1 MILGTA
7 GHIDHG
13 KTSLVKALTGIETD
27 RLPEEKRR
35 GITIELG
42 FAPLHLD
49 GLEPIGV
56 VDVPGHE
63 AFVRTMLAG
72 ATGVDLALLVVAAD
86 EGIMPQTRE
95 HLAILNLLG
104 VRGGVVALT
113 KSDLVEADWIALV
126 EEEVRVAI
134 SGGAL
139 DGAPIVRCSARTG
152 DGIAALKSALITA
165 ANAVPARAA
174 DDLFRMP
181 IDRAFSV
188 KGTGTV
194 VTGTIWSGELA
205 AEDLVVLLPAGTE
218 ARVRGVER
226 HGEAAASAVAGAR
239 TAVALGGVDR
249 AEIDVRGT
257 VVVRAGDPWVTTRVL
272 RADVALLES
281 APAVGQRTKVRF
293 HLGTADVA
301 ARIVAVGGPLR
312 AGSRVPVRVV
322 LDAPVVARAGDRFV
336 VRISSPAATIGGGVV
351 TDPAPVGRRVRP
363 WAEVGASDEQRFAL
377 LLADAGGQ
385 GVAIASLPV
394 RLGRPPSGSL
404 ALLSK
409 LKRSVVVAGERCFD
423 PAVAKSVETRCMA
436 AIRAA
441 HELHPLEPGLPVQS
455 LRSSL
460 RVAPELVDLIV
471 ERLAES
477 SKISVAD
484 GRAARAG
491 WLAGGGE
498 ADSRRTAAVLALLT
512 AAGIQPPSVDE
523 LSVIHGNEVFGVL
536 KLLARRGDVIAV
548 ATDRYFTKAAVD
560 DLVGKT
566 ATALAEQRTMTASQL
581 REALGVTRKYLIPFL
596 EYCDRQGITVRRG
609 DDRLLGK
616 LERRES

>member
-13 KTSLVKALTGIETD
+13 KTSLVRALTGIDTD

-49 GLEPIGV
+49 GIEPIGV

-113 KSDLVEADWIALV
+113 KSDLVDADWLTLV
-126 EEEVRVAI
+126 EEEVRAALA
-134 SGGAL
+134 GGAL
-139 DGAPIVRCSARTG
+139 EHAPIIGCSSVTG
-152 DGIAALKSALITA
+152 DGIAALKDALVA
-165 ANAVPARAA
+165 AARAVPSRAV

-194 VTGTIWSGELA
+194 VTGTIWSGELSSD
-205 AEDLVVLLPAGTE
+205 EQVVLLPAGTE

-226 HGEAAASAVAGAR
+226 HGAKAATAGAGAR
-239 TAVALGGVDR
+239 TAVALGGIDR

-257 VVVRAGDPWVTTRVL
+257 VVVRAGDPWVTTRLL
-272 RADVALLES
+272 RADVALLDG
-281 APAVGQRTKVRF
+281 APAMGQRTRVRF
-293 HLGTADVA
+293 HLGTADVG
-301 ARIVAVGGPLR
+301 ARIVAAGGPVR
-312 AGSRVPVRVV
+312 AGARVPVRVA
-322 LDAPVVARAGDRFV
+322 LDQPVVARAGDRFV
-336 VRISSPAATIGGGVV
+336 VRTSSPAATIGGGVV
-351 TDPAPVGRRVRP
+351 TDPEPAGRRVKP
-363 WAEVGASDEQRFAL
+363 WAEAGATDEQRFAL
-377 LLADAGGQ
+377 ILADAGGR
-385 GVAIASLPV
+385 GVPASSLPI
-394 RLGRPPSGSL
+394 RLGLMPAHAT
-404 ALLSK
+404 ALLGK
-409 LKRSVVVAGERCFD
+409 LKRYVVRAAERCFD
-423 PAVAKSVETRCMA
+423 PTVAKAVEAKCMA

-441 HELHPLEPGLPVQS
+441 HDLHPLESGLPVQA

-460 RVAPELVDLIV
+460 RVAPELVDVVVARLV
-471 ERLAES
+471 ETG
-477 SKISVAD
+477 KITVTD

-491 WLAGGGE
+491 WSAGGGE
-498 ADSRRTAAVLALLT
+498 SDSKLTAAVLA
-512 AAGIQPPSVDE
+512 AIVSAGVQPPTVDE
-523 LSVIHGNEVFGVL
+523 LVASHGKEVFPAL
-536 KLLARRGDVIAV
+536 KLLVRRGDIIAV
-548 ATDRYFTKAAVD
+548 ALDRYFSRPAVD
-560 DLVGKT
+560 DLVGK
-566 ATALAEQRTMTASQL
+566 AAASLAGGVAMTASQL
-581 REALGVTRKYLIPFL
+581 RESLGVTRKYLIPFL
-596 EYCDRQGITVRRG
+596 EYCDRQGITIRRG
-609 DDRLLGK
+609 DDRVLGNPT
-616 LERRES
+616 RR